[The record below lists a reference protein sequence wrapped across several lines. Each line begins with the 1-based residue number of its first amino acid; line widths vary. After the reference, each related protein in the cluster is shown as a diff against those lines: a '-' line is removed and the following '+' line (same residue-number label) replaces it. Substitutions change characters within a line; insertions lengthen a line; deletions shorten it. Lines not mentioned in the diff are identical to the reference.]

1 MMNSLKM
8 KKVKL
13 KWLKKR
19 KIKQN
24 LVKLPRENEEK
35 NLFFCW
41 LCGLTNLYSRKKLYT
56 QKCTYFA
63 PKPIF
68 ILTTFI

>member
-13 KWLKKR
+13 KWLKKQ

-35 NLFFCW
+35 NLFFAGYVAS
-41 LCGLTNLYSRKKLYT
+41 LIFT
-56 QKCTYFA
+56 QERSCTPTKMHLFC
-63 PKPIF
+63 
-68 ILTTFI
+68 T